1 MNCPRCSTPIP
12 PPADLTQRTAPCPGC
27 GVAVDLAAG
36 AGADATAARPPPAP
50 AAPAGDDPWIGRS
63 FAAGRY
69 TIESL
74 LGAGGMGRVYRARQ
88 TALGRAVAVKILS
101 PELARDEGFRRRFE
115 REAGTLAA
123 LEHPRIVTI
132 HDVGVEGDVPY
143 IVMALVVGSKG
154 VPVSLRDL
162 LDAGPVEEELALRII
177 QETCAAL
184 EYAHGKGVIH
194 RDIKPGNILLDAEG
208 HAKIADFGIAR
219 VAGASDAAHLTT
231 TGAVLGTM
239 RYMAPE
245 QLADAARVDARSDL
259 YSLGV
264 VFYEMLTGQAPVG
277 RFELPSEVRAG
288 LDHRLDAI
296 VDRALRRAATQ
307 RYASAAEMARDLSR
321 ITTEREYGRMQG
333 ADAAAAGAAG
343 TKGAKGATGS
353 GGGGGRPPAASHAAS
368 TAPSTRPHAGA
379 PPAVPPSPVGP
390 HRPESPASST
400 PAARRSPASSRRLV
414 VGSAVAVALLGAGI
428 AVFFVTRP
436 SSSTPKSTLVGKGGT
451 GTEPARPTPAPAPAP
466 SPTPT
471 PTPPGKQDP
480 PAMETPPAAMDPV
493 PPAMDTPPAMA
504 TYPAPPAMESPPPP
518 SAAAEAE
525 KRRLED
531 ARKQILDL
539 HATDALD
546 EAAFDA
552 LERTL
557 PKSGSLFDRHAAQKA
572 LEAQLSLWKAGRFA
586 EVVAALPQP
595 VVARALREMKI
606 TAAQFRE
613 SAIQVLEDT
622 PLGTWRMRRLLSVGP
637 DFVLAVY
644 DAIPDDPEGD
654 DGIETR
660 VAVALREGGAW
671 KAFP

>member
-12 PPADLTQRTAPCPGC
+12 PPADLTLRTAPCPGC
-27 GVAVDLAAG
+27 GTQVDLAAD
-36 AGADATAARPPPAP
+36 AGATTARPP
-50 AAPAGDDPWIGRS
+50 AAPAPPVGDDPWIGRS

-154 VPVSLRDL
+154 APVSLRDL

-219 VAGASDAAHLTT
+219 VTGASDAAHLTT
-231 TGAVLGTM
+231 TGTVLGTM

-245 QLADAARVDARSDL
+245 QLADAARADARSDL

-277 RFELPSEVRAG
+277 RFELPSEVRVG

-307 RYASAAEMARDLSR
+307 RYASASEMARDLSR
-321 ITTEREYGRMQG
+321 ITTERDYGRLQG
-333 ADAAAAGAAG
+333 ADAAAARA
-343 TKGAKGATGS
+343 TGAKGGADP
-353 GGGGGRPPAASHAAS
+353 GGGGGRTPASSGAAS
-368 TAPSTRPHAGA
+368 TAPAAR
-379 PPAVPPSPVGP
+379 PPSPPAGP
-390 HRPESPASST
+390 AGPERTASSA
-400 PAARRSPASSRRLV
+400 PAARPTRAADHRATLRTLLALV
-414 VGSAVAVALLGAGI
+414 VIGGGI
-428 AVFFVTRP
+428 GVYLATRA
-436 SSSTPKSTLVGKGGT
+436 TPRDTTIGTGGT
-451 GTEPARPTPAPAPAP
+451 GSVPAAPAPTP
-466 SPTPT
+466 SPVAKPTPT
-471 PTPPGKQDP
+471 PATPYPPAMQDP
-480 PAMETPPAAMDPV
+480 PAMEPPPPPAAMAD
-493 PPAMDTPPAMA
+493 A
-504 TYPAPPAMESPPPP
+504 E
-518 SAAAEAE
+518 AAAD
-525 KRRLED
+525 RRIFENARNRILE
-531 ARKQILDL
+531 L
-539 HATDALD
+539 HTTDALD
-546 EAAFDA
+546 EETYDE
-552 LERTL
+552 LKRTL
-557 PKSGSLFDRHAAQKA
+557 PTSGSLFERHAAQKA
-572 LEAQLSLWKAGRFA
+572 LEVQLTRWKARRAA
-586 EVVAALPQP
+586 EVVAALPEA
-595 VVARALREMKI
+595 VVSRARQEMRL
-606 TAAQFRE
+606 TAAQFR
-613 SAIQVLEDT
+613 ATAVKVLEEM
-622 PLGTWRMRRLLSVGP
+622 PLKAWRIRGLQSVGA

-644 DAIPDDPEGD
+644 DATSDGAYDD
-654 DGIETR
+654 DGVETR
-660 VAVALREGGAW
+660 IAIAVLEGGTW
-671 KAFP
+671 KVFP